1 MTIAADNNHKLPTV
15 EMFYKEYI
23 SGSEELRAAIQRRE
37 WSDIER
43 YVLWRE
49 EKLEELQSLPTDT
62 EPLKVLHKE
71 YLDRIM
77 ILELANI
84 NSLNEIVESLKVSIR
99 EGVSIAFSHT
109 LKLSSLRS
117 LK

>member
-1 MTIAADNNHKLPTV
+1 MTSSADSTYKLPFV
-15 EMFYKEYI
+15 ETFYKEYI

-49 EKLEELQSLPTDT
+49 EKLEELQSLPTDS

-77 ILELANI
+77 VLELANI
-84 NSLNEIVESLKVSIR
+84 SSLNEIVESLKVSIR
-99 EGVSIAFSHT
+99 ESQEH
-109 LKLSSLRS
+109 KLAARYAENA
-117 LK
+117 